1 MRVLLGIVGA
11 VLGAATGTWLCLA
24 VYHLALDALRWVA
37 GSVRAR
43 TVAPARRFFGQE
55 RGERPEHSAWSN
67 AVTVG
72 LVALVPALVWHGGP
86 RRT

>member
-1 MRVLLGIVGA
+1 VRVLLGIVGA
-11 VLGAATGTWLCLA
+11 VLGAAAGTWLCLA
-24 VYHLALDALRWVA
+24 VYHLALDALRWV
-37 GSVRAR
+37 AR